1 MQATMRA
8 HNELE
13 ESGEARND
21 DDTDQMEHRRS
32 RTRHHH
38 VPGRMREEGRSSAAH
53 TATRTD
59 TAHSLAVGE
68 PEYSRPGPINNA
80 DLADDK
86 CNRRQ
91 HRRHRPSRSKRLAS
105 GYSSRLNHLPSH
117 R

>member
-21 DDTDQMEHRRS
+21 DDDDTDEMERPRI

-38 VPGRMREEGRSSAAH
+38 VPRRMREEGRSAAAH

-59 TAHSLAVGE
+59 GSHGFAVGE
-68 PEYSRPGPINNA
+68 PEYSRRGPTDNA
-80 DLADDK
+80 DLADHK

-91 HRRHRPSRSKRLAS
+91 HRRNRPSRPER
-105 GYSSRLNHLPSH
+105 
-117 R
+117 

>member
-13 ESGEARND
+13 ESGEGRND

-38 VPGRMREEGRSSAAH
+38 VPGRMREEGRSPAAH

-59 TAHSLAVGE
+59 TAHSLAVSE
-68 PEYSRPGPINNA
+68 PEYSRPGPIDNA
-80 DLADDK
+80 DLADHQRY
-86 CNRRQ
+86 RRQ
-91 HRRHRPSRSKRLAS
+91 HRRHRPSRPERPAS
-105 GYSSRLNHLPSH
+105 GSPRRLNYVPSH